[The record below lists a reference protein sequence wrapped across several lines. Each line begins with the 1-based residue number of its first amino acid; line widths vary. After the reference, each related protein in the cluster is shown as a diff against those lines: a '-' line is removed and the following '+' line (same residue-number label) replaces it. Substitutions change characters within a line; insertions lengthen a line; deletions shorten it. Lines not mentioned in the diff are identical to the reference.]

1 LFPERPGLTA
11 QLSDM
16 TRKRALQTLLAAL
29 AVALGAGCSLVPEHV
44 PEGELPRFVQP
55 AKPPKVVLVL
65 GSGGPRGFAHI
76 GVLKVLDAAGI
87 RPDYVVGSSIG
98 ALVGAFHAGGFS
110 GLDLEA
116 MALDTSPVVFLD
128 VSAMWNA
135 GKSKGI
141 ALQSFVQSK
150 LEGRPMQGLGTG
162 AAAVATRMRDG
173 ATVTF
178 NQGHAGLAVR
188 ASSAIDDLFLPVSF
202 GGETYVD
209 GDESS
214 PVPVR
219 AARKLG
225 AVVVIAVDV
234 SAYVENTPQ
243 SVPEEWRARDR
254 KRAAMIA
261 AESGGA
267 DVVIHPDIG
276 YYAGGSV
283 EYRKKLIAIA
293 EQATRE
299 ALPAIQ
305 AAIARAVQPAGVT
318 SR

>member
-1 LFPERPGLTA
+1 
-11 QLSDM
+11 M
-16 TRKRALQTLLAAL
+16 TRSRALQMIAAAFL
-29 AVALGAGCSLVPEHV
+29 AVWAAGCSLIPEDV
-44 PEGELPRFVQP
+44 PEGELPGFVAP
-55 AKPPKVVLVL
+55 ARPPKVVLVL

-76 GVLKVLDAAGI
+76 GVLKVLDGAGI

-98 ALVGAFHAGGFS
+98 ALVGAFHAGGYS
-110 GLDLEA
+110 GRDLEA
-116 MALDTSPVVFLD
+116 MALDTSPLAFLD

-150 LEGRPMQGLGTG
+150 LGGRAMQGLETG
-162 AAAVATRMRDG
+162 IAAVATRMRDG

-178 NQGHAGLAVR
+178 NHGHTGLAVR
-188 ASSAIDDLFLPVSF
+188 ASSAIDELFLPVSF

-209 GDESS
+209 GDETS

-234 SAYVENTPQ
+234 SAYLESTPP

-261 AESGGA
+261 AESGEA
-267 DVVIHPDIG
+267 DVIVHPDIG
-276 YYAGGSV
+276 YYAGGSA
-283 EYRKKLIAIA
+283 EYRRKVIAVA
-293 EQATRE
+293 EKATRE

-305 AAIARAVQPAGVT
+305 AVIARAAQPSGVT